1 MKKYFVHSLMI
12 ATVMLG
18 MTACNSNDDSEEF
31 KIPQEE
37 QQGKEQE
44 EQIFNENKT
53 FTLDHSGATIVYQ
66 SRIGYDFD
74 SALDS
79 LIRRYEPILKTAAI
93 EGHYS
98 GEGFNIDKQKINVNF
113 SYDSRAFVLLTF
125 IDKANI
131 YNYLFTGDVIDEKG
145 NLYRLIECED

>member
-1 MKKYFVHSLMI
+1 MKKYFLHSLMI
-12 ATVMLG
+12 AAVMLG
-18 MTACNSNDDSEEF
+18 MTACSGNDDSEEL
-31 KIPQEE
+31 KIPHNQQEQEE
-37 QQGKEQE
+37 NKVNIQE

-53 FTLDHSGATIVYQ
+53 FTIGHGGATIVYQ

-98 GEGFNIDKQKINVNF
+98 GEGLNIAKGKINVDF
-113 SYDSRAFVLLTF
+113 SYDSRAFILLTF
-125 IDKANI
+125 INSSLKIPQYVMQPSAVDKRD
-131 YNYLFTGDVIDEKG
+131 L
-145 NLYRLIECED
+145 